1 MSFWSLISLFGGR
14 FIVLNLILL
23 AILFIYLKYKINRFS
38 HNKITRYIFDFTIT
52 TLFFLQLASAFILN
66 EFIGYEFY
74 IHFNI
79 SDIKGMAHF
88 WYSEIFI
95 FLLFYS
101 IVLFILLKFDQILKL
116 IKSYFI
122 KIKLDIIYY
131 LKKNKLLIK
140 VMFFSISFFIMCSV
154 GNWGKKGVLLKTS
167 ELFSL
172 LMVPK
177 NNVDFSESLINL
189 NINNYPTA
197 ETLSVNQKIKKN
209 IILISLESFDKSY
222 IEDEFLHL
230 TPNLSNLRKKWN
242 FYEINPNLGSN
253 WTSGSLYTLIT
264 GVPSFFGRNH
274 NNIFQNSISSKIIG
288 LSHILKKANYEL
300 LYFIG
305 KANYSGTLSML
316 KVFNFDKVIDHNS
329 IGSERDLDLFN
340 AVKKEIKKQKELK
353 KPYAIF
359 ISTVDT
365 HSPNGY
371 YDSRMEKFV
380 NQKKSDLEFMISST
394 DYLIGDLISYL
405 NENNI
410 NDSTSIFIFPD
421 HLFRGKQNFIPE
433 QKEGERGLFLM
444 TNELNNK
451 ADALKNH
458 DLFQIDLPKIILKN
472 VNIEHNSKFLTDHI
486 VGNKS
491 LFIRDNMDLIKSLN
505 NSSFRTL
512 NTSSMVSDNYKI
524 YKKDITRFIAHAGGE
539 INNDIYTNSLEA
551 LDLNYSRGFR
561 FFELDILKTYDNEL
575 VAVHNWKEW
584 AEKSNYSGPIPPTKN
599 QFLKYNIDEQYT
611 PLDMDLINKWFME
624 HDDAILI
631 TDKVNDVN
639 LMMEK
644 FYFKERLQM
653 ELYSLESL
661 NEAIKNEVD
670 VLLSHHVFFQLGED
684 RINILKNLNIDKVTF
699 SRHNLYKKKKILED
713 LKKNKI
719 KVFIYHVNEKIEDY
733 VYFNEDYVVKYEMDN
748 IYGIYADK
756 WIFE

>member
-1 MSFWSLISLFGGR
+1 MSFWSLINLFGGR
-14 FIVLNLILL
+14 FIVINLILL
-23 AILFIYLKYKINRFS
+23 AILFFYFKYKINRFS
-38 HNKITRYIFDFTIT
+38 QNKVIRYIYDFTIT
-52 TLFFLQLASAFILN
+52 TLFSLQLASAFILS

-88 WYSEIFI
+88 WYLEIFI
-95 FLLFYS
+95 FFLFYS
-101 IVLFILLKFDQILKL
+101 IFLFTLLKFDQIQKL
-116 IKSYFI
+116 LKSYSI
-122 KIKLDIIYY
+122 GIKLDIIHF
-131 LKKNKLLIK
+131 LRKNKLLIK
-140 VMFFSISFFIMCSV
+140 IVFFSISIFIMCSS
-154 GNWGKKGVLLKTS
+154 GNWGKKGLLLKTT

-177 NNVDFSESLINL
+177 NNVDFSESLMSL

-197 ETLSVNQKIKKN
+197 ENLSVNQKTKKN
-209 IILISLESFDKSY
+209 IILISLESFDKAY
-222 IEDEFLHL
+222 IEDEFLQL

-274 NNIFQNSISSKIIG
+274 NNIFQNSISSKLIG

-300 LYFIG
+300 IYFIG

-340 AVKKEIKKQKELK
+340 AVKKEIKKQKKLK

-365 HSPNGY
+365 HPPNGY

-380 NQKKSDLEFMISST
+380 DQKKSDLEFMISST

-421 HLFRGKQNFIPE
+421 HLFRGKQNFIHK
-433 QKEGERGLFLM
+433 KEERGLFLM
-444 TNELNNK
+444 TNEFNEE
-451 ADALKNH
+451 AEIFKNQ
-458 DLFQIDLPKIILKN
+458 DLYQIDLPKIILKN

-486 VGNKS
+486 VGNKP
-491 LFIRDNMDLIKSLN
+491 LFIRNNIELIKSLN

-512 NTSSMVSDNYKI
+512 HAPSVVSDNYKI

-539 INNDIYTNSLEA
+539 INNDIYTNSIEA

-561 FFELDILKTYDNEL
+561 FFELDILKTNDNQL
-575 VAVHNWKEW
+575 VAVHDWKEW
-584 AEKSNYSGPIPPTKN
+584 AEKSNYSGPIPPEKN
-599 QFLKYNIDEQYT
+599 QFLKYKINDKYT

-631 TDKVNDVN
+631 TDKIEDVN
-639 LMMEK
+639 LMIEK
-644 FYFKERLQM
+644 FYSKERLQM

-684 RINILKNLNIDKVTF
+684 PIKILKNLNINKVTF
-699 SRHNLYKKKKILED
+699 SRHNLFLKKKILEN

-719 KVFIYHVNEKIEDY
+719 KVYVYHINEEIEDH

-756 WIFE
+756 WSFE